1 MIVFTNKLYK
11 TNCKP
16 VWWLKKSLYLDFE
29 QFLLLLGPSSKTPK
43 TRKWPRA
50 WLKARDGRDTGFA
63 AQRSRARVL
72 PLLNLKKKSLPFSD
86 CDHCGYEQNLQVSGW
101 SIPKLIRRWMLWSC
115 DHYDI
120 IPETNYPSTEK
131 RLIRLE
137 CSDIHVSFP
146 LKMVS
151 GVMIERKTTKNEVGD
166 HKSRTLLTYK
176 KYLA

>member
-1 MIVFTNKLYK
+1 MVKE
-11 TNCKP
+11 KP
-16 VWWLKKSLYLDFE
+16 LSRLRAVSLFPWSVE
-29 QFLLLLGPSSKTPK
+29 QNAQDTQMT
-43 TRKWPRA
+43 TRVTEG
-50 WLKARDGRDTGFA
+50 ARRERHGVR
-63 AQRSRARVL
+63 RSTFARVL

-151 GVMIERKTTKNEVGD
+151 GVMIERKTTKNKVGD